1 MSAPHQL
8 DERARSGFRQ
18 AFGYPPGAVA
28 VAPGRINIIGEH
40 TDYNQGFVLPAAID
54 RHTAVALRLRR
65 DARVALRSDRYQA
78 PIDLDAL
85 PARRQG
91 NWADYLVGIAR
102 EIDQRYDPGP
112 GFDAFVASDIPV
124 GSGLSSSG
132 ALDVA
137 TAVTMLAARGI
148 KMSALET
155 ARLCQASENGFVGAR
170 TGIMDPFTALKARG
184 GNAMLLDCRSMDDE
198 QVPLPDGRHA
208 WLLAD
213 SRVRHELASS
223 AYNER
228 RRECEAAAAALG
240 LSSLRDATE
249 ADLERIANPV
259 ERRRARHV
267 VTENSRVLQAADA
280 LRRRAPRG
288 LGPLLYASHE
298 SLRLDFAISCR
309 ELDCLVE
316 LAAGM
321 PPVIGARMMGG
332 GFGGCALVLVEAG
345 GLDDVQ
351 QHLAEGFADEFHKA
365 PEFYRVRSVDGAMS
379 ERAA

>member
-1 MSAPHQL
+1 MSATHQL

-40 TDYNQGFVLPAAID
+40 TDYNLGFVLPAAID
-54 RHTAVALRLRR
+54 RHIGVALRLRR
-65 DARVALRSDRYQA
+65 DARVVLRSDRYQA
-78 PIDLDAL
+78 AIDLEAL
-85 PARRQG
+85 PTRRQG
-91 NWADYLVGIAR
+91 NWADYLVGVAR
-102 EIDQRYDPGP
+102 EIDHHYDPGP
-112 GFDAFVASDIPV
+112 GFDGFVASDIPV

-132 ALDVA
+132 ALEVA
-137 TAVTMLAARGI
+137 TAVTMMAARGI
-148 KMSALET
+148 EMSALET
-155 ARLCQASENGFVGAR
+155 AELCQAAENGFVGAH

-184 GNAMLLDCRSMDDE
+184 GNAILLDCRSMHDE
-198 QVPLPDGRHA
+198 QVPLPDGRYA

-249 ADLERIANPV
+249 SDLPRIKNPV
-259 ERRRARHV
+259 ERRRAQHV

-280 LRRRAPRG
+280 LRRRSPRG

-298 SLRLDFAISCR
+298 SLRLDFAVSCR

-321 PPVIGARMMGG
+321 PQVIGARMMGG
-332 GFGGCALVLVEAG
+332 GFGGCVLVLVEATG
-345 GLDDVQ
+345 VDDVQ
-351 QHLAEGFADEFHKA
+351 QHLAEGYADEFHKSA
-365 PEFYRVRSVDGAMS
+365 EFYRVRSVDGVMP
-379 ERAA
+379 ERAS